1 VTETTPTL
9 PSSRADFRRL
19 AATGAFSTLGLFL
32 LCWVPAALGAGFTH
46 GFIGLFTIQPVGST
60 DALWMGGLSAF
71 AFGGIGG
78 AIISHCYNLAGRMLA
93 P

>member
-1 VTETTPTL
+1 VTETTPT
-9 PSSRADFRRL
+9 PRNSADFMRL

-32 LCWVPAALGAGFTH
+32 LCWAPAALGVGFTH

-60 DALWMGGLSAF
+60 DALWMGGLFAF
-71 AFGGIGG
+71 AFGAIAG
-78 AIISHCYNLAGRMLA
+78 AIIAHCYNLAGRMLA